1 MNNTVEEI
9 IGIAKKSQYLA
20 AIDIN
25 KSGLYGGGI
34 DKDLPNKIYTVRKSV
49 EYMQGINGQVEAARA
64 LGTITITA
72 IGDDGDTFEV
82 LIDDPVLGSISLGTY
97 TKVSGDT
104 TTTILATNIA
114 DEMNNNTYGYS
125 LTTSSNLI
133 RIYAPL
139 GYGNLINGGTR
150 LSVDASNTPEVRAT
164 ATFNCGSLTGITL
177 GTLITIQVE
186 IPNGVYTTIGTY
198 TTQTGDNVAA
208 TLAGRLVT
216 ALTGNVQGYGVA
228 VGSSV
233 NLVVT
238 AAVGQGAA
246 INGLDLFFS
255 WNGGLNSAST
265 TFSGGVTASTGIT
278 STLTQFSGGAYANSG
293 NSSLEKISNYLYWRC
308 GRYALVAQGISGEGS
323 IAPITASITNVP
335 NRLDFIVSATSVI
348 VTGQTTKT
356 FADFIGY
363 NIIFSRNGLVQ
374 STTDTGGSY
383 YSWNA
388 NTGLLT
394 LINGEAQEGD
404 QFLIIPNEI

>member
-1 MNNTVEEI
+1 MNNSVQEI
-9 IGIAKKSQYLA
+9 IGIAKKSQYLS

-25 KSGLYGGGI
+25 KSGLFGGGI
-34 DKDLPNKIYTVRKSV
+34 DRNLPNKIYTVRKSV
-49 EYMQGINGQVEAARA
+49 EYMQGVDGQVEAARA
-64 LGTITITA
+64 LGTVTITA
-72 IGDDGDTFEV
+72 IGNNGDTFEV

-97 TKVSGDT
+97 TKVLDDT

-125 LTTSSNLI
+125 LTTSGNLI
-133 RIYAPL
+133 RIYAPI

-150 LSVDASNTPEVRAT
+150 LSVS
-164 ATFNCGSLTGITL
+164 
-177 GTLITIQVE
+177 
-186 IPNGVYTTIGTY
+186 
-198 TTQTGDNVAA
+198 
-208 TLAGRLVT
+208 
-216 ALTGNVQGYGVA
+216 
-228 VGSSV
+228 
-233 NLVVT
+233 
-238 AAVGQGAA
+238 
-246 INGLDLFFS
+246 
-255 WNGGLNSAST
+255 
-265 TFSGGVTASTGIT
+265 STGIT
-278 STLTQFSGGAYANSG
+278 STLSQFSGGAYADSG
-293 NSSLEKISNYLYWRC
+293 NSSLEKISNYLYWLC

-323 IAPITASITNVP
+323 IAPITAGIANVP
-335 NRLDFIVSATSVI
+335 NRLDFIVSTTSVI

-356 FADFIGY
+356 IANFIGY